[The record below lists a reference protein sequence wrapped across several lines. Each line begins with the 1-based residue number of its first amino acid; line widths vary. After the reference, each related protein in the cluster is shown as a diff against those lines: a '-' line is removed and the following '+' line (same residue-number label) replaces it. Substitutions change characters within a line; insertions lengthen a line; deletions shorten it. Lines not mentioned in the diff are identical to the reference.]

1 MKLIATISLSLL
13 LLTGCYTQSECETKF
28 RDPAIAKLTKE
39 NQDLSAAAVLEKI
52 KYEHDEATLEVA
64 LACEALPINVCLST
78 WKNVD
83 IESYQKAG
91 FRGLPTW
98 RYLLA
103 VAVGLVELAA
113 VLLIFTIFPWFI
125 WKTFNQ
131 PDSKEVTKAK
141 ETIAMAEE
149 EQEKLNR
156 RMAEASE
163 EEARVLASLHKD
175 TATAKAERNK
185 VNKDLSEKKVA
196 YGLYIAKE
204 QAKVDQLKAE
214 ISALEQQKNLFGG

>member
-1 MKLIATISLSLL
+1 MKLTATISLSLL

-91 FRGLPTW
+91 FRGRPTW
-98 RYLLA
+98 RYWLILLG
-103 VAVGLVELAA
+103 GLFEKVLTLAGCA
-113 VLLIFTIFPWFI
+113 YFFRFI
-125 WKTFNQ
+125 WKVINE
-131 PDSKEVTKAK
+131 PDSKKVWLAK
-141 ETIAMAEE
+141 ETIAMAKE

-185 VNKDLSEKKVA
+185 VNKDLAEKKVA